1 MPGTLKPARAH
12 PRIAGFTLVEM
23 LVVMAIMSILIV
35 FAVLS
40 VRGIGDSQ
48 KLTTAASVVQAQI
61 EGARQFATS
70 RNRPVELRLYQY
82 QDNESPGAAE
92 EFQALQLFTIGPFG
106 KLSPAGRIE
115 RLPAPMRLSTDV
127 AFSSL
132 LDPSASP
139 VRTAKDPASDPTS
152 ADQPVAASSAT
163 PGDENDRFNY
173 KYVSIRFR
181 ADGSFALDP
190 ARLWFVTVED
200 PREAAEAG
208 KARGKSI
215 TIQIDPVN
223 GVVRSLRPG

>member
-12 PRIAGFTLVEM
+12 PRIAGFTLVEL
-23 LVVMAIMSILIV
+23 LVVMLIISILFL
-35 FAVLS
+35 FAILS
-40 VRGIGDSQ
+40 IRGIGDSQ
-48 KLTTAASVVQAQI
+48 KLTTAAAVVQAQI

-70 RNRPVELRLYQY
+70 RNRPVEIRLYQY
-82 QDNESPGAAE
+82 RDNETPGAAE
-92 EFQALQLFTIGPFG
+92 EFQALQLFTVGPFG
-106 KLSPAGRIE
+106 KLSPAGKIE
-115 RLPAPMRLSTDV
+115 RFPAPMRLSPDV

-139 VRTAKDPASDPTS
+139 VRTARDPASDPTS
-152 ADQPVAASSAT
+152 ADLPIGASSAI
-163 PGDENDRFNY
+163 PGDEKDRFNY

-181 ADGSFALDP
+181 ADGSCALDP
-190 ARLWFVTVED
+190 TRLWFVTVED
-200 PREAAEAG
+200 PRGAAEAG